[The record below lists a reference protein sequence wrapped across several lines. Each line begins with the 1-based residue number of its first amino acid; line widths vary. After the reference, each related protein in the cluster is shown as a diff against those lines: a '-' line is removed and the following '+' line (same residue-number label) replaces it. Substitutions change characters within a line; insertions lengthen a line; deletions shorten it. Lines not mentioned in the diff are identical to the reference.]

1 MSGFIE
7 ICPHCGKVFFQPC
20 ENCRHCGGSFDLTGV
35 RERRKK
41 WLSSMKKDGF
51 LTAALKTVAEADFAR
66 VDNNLVHAVLRSGD
80 FEALKK
86 VVITGFDQWDKPELL
101 MAAIKAPLP
110 EMMAFLTSEGVDFK
124 AFFDKLTAGEY
135 YAVSDVSA
143 LPAPPPVDV
152 KTASEKLRKA
162 VIAGDVKKA
171 EYWLRNGGDV
181 NFPTPTAMDAKKD
194 IWYDDTLPM
203 VALVRSVKMAEL
215 LVRHGARLDDMRILQ
230 HVTAWS
236 GVNVVRYLVEHGAK
250 YSLSDPKLNLLV
262 DAAMSGSLALF
273 KYLHGLGFD
282 LNKGVDFQGKTP
294 VRLAALRGNSAVLD
308 YLLEN
313 GAITDIGDKEFGN
326 FADTIN
332 TLDMHDEVC
341 LKCLK
346 VLVKHGIDIRR
357 CKLLEHAAFHSAVQ
371 TVKYLLDHDCPVE
384 QAGIEK
390 GTFDIYPLLTCI
402 RYGEGPNQPEVIDR
416 LISHGATVN
425 GIYRYGGSPL
435 REAVKNVVPE
445 IVEKLIA
452 SGADVNFNDKERDT
466 LLCEALEQ
474 KPKTKVLKIVKL
486 LVENGVDTKKREWGN
501 DLSPRTLASCNGL
514 DNVVAYFKERGI
526 K

>member
-1 MSGFIE
+1 MSEFIE

-20 ENCRHCGGSFDLTGV
+20 ENCRHCGGSFDLTVV

-51 LTAALKTVAEADFAR
+51 LTAALKTVAEADFSH
-66 VDNNLVHAVLRSGD
+66 VDDNLVHAVLRSGD

-86 VVITGFDQWDKPELL
+86 VVLTGFDQWDKPELL

-110 EMMAFLTSEGVDFK
+110 EMMAFLTAEGVDFK

-143 LPAPPPVDV
+143 LPAPTPVDIG
-152 KTASEKLRKA
+152 TASEKLRKA
-162 VIAGDVKKA
+162 VDAGDFKKA
-171 EYWLRNGGDV
+171 QYWLRNGGDV
-181 NFPTPTAMDAKKD
+181 NFPTPTAMDGKKN
-194 IWYDDTLPM
+194 IWYEDTLPM

-215 LVRHGARLDDMRILQ
+215 LVRHGAKLDDMRILP

-236 GVNVVRYLVEHGAK
+236 GLNVVRYLVEHGAK
-250 YSLSDPKLNLLV
+250 YSLSDPKLNLLN

-282 LNKGVDFQGKTP
+282 LNKGVDDQGKTP
-294 VRLAALRGNSAVLD
+294 VRIAAEHGNGAVLD

-313 GAITDIGDKEFGN
+313 DARTDLGDREFGN
-326 FADTIN
+326 FADKIN
-332 TLDMHDEVC
+332 TLDMRDEVC

-357 CKLLEHAAFHSAVQ
+357 CELLEYAAFKGAIR
-371 TVKYLLDHDCPVE
+371 TIGYLLDHGCPVE
-384 QAGIEK
+384 NPGVGKGI
-390 GTFDIYPLLTCI
+390 FDIYPLLDCI
-402 RYGEGPNQPEVIDR
+402 RGFGENKLEVVD
-416 LISHGATVN
+416 LLVSHGATVN

-435 REAVKNVVPE
+435 RAAVKAVDPAL
-445 IVEKLIA
+445 VEKLIA

-474 KPKTKVLKIVKL
+474 KPKTKVLKIVRL
-486 LVENGVDTKKREWGN
+486 LVENGVDTKKREWAN
-501 DLSPRTLASCNGL
+501 DRSPRSLASYHGL
-514 DNVVAYFKERGI
+514 DNVVAYFDERGI